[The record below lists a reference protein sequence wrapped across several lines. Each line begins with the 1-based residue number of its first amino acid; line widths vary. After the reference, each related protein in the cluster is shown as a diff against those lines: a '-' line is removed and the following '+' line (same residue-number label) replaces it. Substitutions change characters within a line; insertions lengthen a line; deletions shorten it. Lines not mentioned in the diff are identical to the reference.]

1 MIGVVSEAKV
11 AILEVKVSGID
22 WMGQAYVLTKRE
34 LEVVEF
40 LMAAKSVKQIA
51 WEMGICVPTVA
62 IHTAHI
68 RRKLGVNNTAGI
80 LGAVY
85 RGPVVADDA
94 VARKA

>member
-1 MIGVVSEAKV
+1 VVTW
-11 AILEVKVSGID
+11 EVKVSGID

-68 RRKLGVNNTAGI
+68 RRKLGVHNTAGI
-80 LGAVY
+80 LGTAY
-85 RGPVVADDA
+85 RGRSVSDA
-94 VARKA
+94 